1 MFWRQSMSAVVCKYT
16 NRRWHAFPQ
25 LSNFKPIFF
34 LFNKMILM
42 ITWKGFAT
50 APFYFLCCLL
60 ICRHT
65 SHESSWQPRDHG
77 HDKTRHTPLLSI
89 RDTIHN
95 QSYSPWLIDDGF
107 LRTLVRR
114 DPSEFTKCHSRSV
127 WEYPSAVTFH
137 WMSTPRRASTGH
149 TPRMT
154 QVNQQTRLL
163 GATCGGRRVVR
174 VLPSSPSTHL
184 DKSLSWWIIYP
195 TNPFSFLK

>member
-1 MFWRQSMSAVVCKYT
+1 
-16 NRRWHAFPQ
+16 
-25 LSNFKPIFF
+25 
-34 LFNKMILM
+34 M

-50 APFYFLCCLL
+50 APLYFLCCLL

-77 HDKTRHTPLLSI
+77 HNKTRHTPLLSI

-154 QVNQQTRLL
+154 QVNQHTGLL
-163 GATCGGRRVVR
+163 GATCGGRRGLESCPPATAHTLMR
-174 VLPSSPSTHL
+174 AFHGGLPILLTLSLLKIKHQINKTYHSMNVKMKNTLYRWESSTRA
-184 DKSLSWWIIYP
+184 
-195 TNPFSFLK
+195 NPKVHD